1 VAQWFLGLIIKSALE
16 WLKNL
21 IELEYLAAKEAR
33 ELDEQRKIINE
44 ENERKYQDA
53 KDRKERIG
61 SALDLINR
69 NT

>member
-1 VAQWFLGLIIKSALE
+1 MAQWFLGLIIKSALE

-33 ELDEQRKIINE
+33 ELDEQRKIINQ

-61 SALDLINR
+61 AALDLINR
-69 NT
+69 NP